1 MVDIWLISSQLV
13 PFIEVLIV
21 TMKEYFNES
30 ENINHHGMH
39 VRVIDK
45 TMLLKTKRN
54 RIVILGE
61 IYKYVI
67 FFITALFSEKWV
79 VPLTVLGFS
88 SIYWVFAGLIFFDV
102 IITY

>member
-1 MVDIWLISSQLV
+1 MLLSVMEKLPPTSYVRMVDIWLISSQLV

-45 TMLLKTKRN
+45 TMLMKTKLN
-54 RIVILGE
+54 RIVILG
-61 IYKYVI
+61 
-67 FFITALFSEKWV
+67 
-79 VPLTVLGFS
+79 
-88 SIYWVFAGLIFFDV
+88 
-102 IITY
+102 